1 MSTHQCREEIMIF
14 DSYFSGAGNSMYNW
28 IKQLRSGLLLFALA
42 IFCSGCASSTDPRE
56 GGFFGGVQGL
66 QSGAYEERVQS
77 REESLDRLRAL
88 QAELD
93 AEQSSLGAEK
103 RSLEEEVA
111 LERQNLTAMEQEVA
125 GLEQSLD
132 TYQADDT
139 QKQQQ
144 INKLR
149 SRLAELKT
157 TMQEQTSALDALE
170 GSGTGNR
177 DQDLRRRQLE
187 EQRRALQEEFELLM
201 DLSLEL
207 SK

>member
-1 MSTHQCREEIMIF
+1 MIF
-14 DSYFSGAGNSMYNW
+14 DSYFSGAGNLMFNC

-56 GGFFGGVQGL
+56 GGFFGVVQGL

-88 QAELD
+88 QAKLD

-103 RSLEEEVA
+103 RSLEEEIA

-125 GLEQSLD
+125 GLKQSLD
-132 TYQADDT
+132 TYQAGDA

-170 GSGTGNR
+170 GSGTGNI

-187 EQRRALQEEFELLM
+187 EQRRALQEEFGLLM
-201 DLSLEL
+201 ELSLEL

>member
-1 MSTHQCREEIMIF
+1 MIF
-14 DSYFSGAGNSMYNW
+14 DSYFSGAGNLMFNC

-88 QAELD
+88 QAKLD

-103 RSLEEEVA
+103 RSLEEEIA

-125 GLEQSLD
+125 GLKQSLD
-132 TYQADDT
+132 TYQAGDA

-170 GSGTGNR
+170 GSGTGNI

-187 EQRRALQEEFELLM
+187 EQRRALQEEFGLLM

>member
-1 MSTHQCREEIMIF
+1 MIF
-14 DSYFSGAGNSMYNW
+14 DSYFSGAGNPVFNC
-28 IKQLRSGLLLFALA
+28 INLLRTGLLLFALA

-88 QAELD
+88 QAKLD

-103 RSLEEEVA
+103 RSLEEEIA

-125 GLEQSLD
+125 GLKQSLD
-132 TYQADDT
+132 TYQAGDA

-170 GSGTGNR
+170 GSGTGNI

-187 EQRRALQEEFELLM
+187 EQRRALQEEFDLLM

>member
-1 MSTHQCREEIMIF
+1 MIF
-14 DSYFSGAGNSMYNW
+14 DSYFSGAGNSMFNW

-77 REESLDRLRAL
+77 REESLDRLRTL
-88 QAELD
+88 QTKLN
-93 AEQSSLGAEK
+93 AEQSALGTEK
-103 RSLEEEVA
+103 RSLEEEIA
-111 LERQNLTAMEQEVA
+111 LERQNLIDMEQEVV
-125 GLEQSLD
+125 GLEQALD
-132 TYQADDT
+132 TYQAGDS

-149 SRLAELKT
+149 SRLAKLKT

-177 DQDLRRRQLE
+177 DQDLRRKQLE

-207 SK
+207 SR